1 MIQNL
6 KKAGMMFLPREIFGD
21 KIMILLV
28 AALTFLLPVGFRR
41 ILDHAGAPAHEWS
54 AVFISFTDFLLLAL
68 AGWAILGRH
77 LARVIQPM
85 SREVAMLFFFLA
97 GVGFSVAWHG
107 FDPLSVFRFTKLI
120 LFVMFAFFVAEA
132 FRSGK
137 GNLILKL
144 FVISALLQS
153 ALAVGQFLI
162 QDDFGLQRLGES
174 PLDPAAAG
182 VARIVVGDITIMRA
196 YGTFPHPNVL
206 AAYLVGALFAVLA
219 LSRAPA
225 IDLKGKGRLDVP
237 PASKGLVGW
246 SSLRAFLFN
255 KRQISNV
262 WWLIAVLPLM
272 FALLITFSRAALA
285 ALVVGL
291 IATAILEILRFKK
304 LNILSRGSAEPI
316 PRQLPKNT
324 LIAFFF
330 AVFVGLIVFGA
341 VLAPFWQPRAIPR
354 PEEGAVVERVFYAD
368 AAIRMIRENPVFG
381 VGWGRFSDQLPEY
394 VEPKPV
400 AVPSVS
406 FPLWLLQPV
415 HNIYLLVGAE
425 AGIAAMI
432 LFLVFAGILV
442 WHSARFRDASLIPII
457 GGFIAILA
465 AGFLDHFPFTIQQ
478 GALLFWFF
486 AGILMAG
493 EKYEA

>member
-1 MIQNL
+1 
-6 KKAGMMFLPREIFGD
+6 
-21 KIMILLV
+21 
-28 AALTFLLPVGFRR
+28 LT
-41 ILDHAGAPAHEWS
+41 
-54 AVFISFTDFLLLAL
+54 
-68 AGWAILGRH
+68 
-77 LARVIQPM
+77 
-85 SREVAMLFFFLA
+85 
-97 GVGFSVAWHG
+97 
-107 FDPLSVFRFTKLI
+107 
-120 LFVMFAFFVAEA
+120 
-132 FRSGK
+132 
-137 GNLILKL
+137 L
-144 FVISALLQS
+144 FVIAVLLQS

-182 VARIVVGDITIMRA
+182 VARIEIGDITIMRA

-219 LSRAPA
+219 LSRTS
-225 IDLKGKGRLDVP
+225 DVF
-237 PASKGLVGW
+237 PASKRLIEW

-255 KRQISNV
+255 KRQIPNV

-272 FALLITFSRAALA
+272 FALLVTFSRAALA
-285 ALVVGL
+285 ALVAGL
-291 IATAILEILRFKK
+291 IATAILEILRLKK
-304 LNILSRGSAEPI
+304 VNTLSRGSTEPV

-341 VLAPFWQPRAIPR
+341 VLAPFWLQRVIPR
-354 PEEGAVVERVFYAD
+354 TEEGAVVERVFYAD

-381 VGWGRFSDQLPEY
+381 VGWGRFSIQLPEY
-394 VEPKPV
+394 VESEPI

-415 HNIYLLVGAE
+415 HNIYLLVASE

-432 LFLVFAGILV
+432 FFLIFAGALV
-442 WHSARFRDASLIPII
+442 WRSARLNDASLIPIV

>member
-6 KKAGMMFLPREIFGD
+6 KKVGMMFLPREIFGD

-28 AALTFLLPVGFRR
+28 AALTFLLPVGVRR
-41 ILDHAGAPAHEWS
+41 IFAHAGSPAHEWS

-97 GVGFSVAWHG
+97 GVGFSVVWHG
-107 FDPLSVFRFTKLI
+107 FDPLSVFRFAKLI
-120 LFVMFAFFVAEA
+120 LFVMFVFFVREA

-219 LSRAPA
+219 LSRAP
-225 IDLKGKGRLDVP
+225 D
-237 PASKGLVGW
+237 ASLTPKGLIGR
-246 SSLRAFLFN
+246 SGFRIFPFN
-255 KRQISNV
+255 KRQIPSA

-272 FALLITFSRAALA
+272 FALLVTFSRAALA
-285 ALVVGL
+285 ALVAGL
-291 IATAILEILRFKK
+291 IATAILEILRLKK
-304 LNILSRGSAEPI
+304 LNTLFRGSAESI

-330 AVFVGLIVFGA
+330 AVFVGIGVFGT

-354 PEEGAVVERVFYAD
+354 PEEGAVTERVFYAD
-368 AAIRMIRENPVFG
+368 AAIRMIRENPIFG
-381 VGWGRFSDQLPEY
+381 VGWARFSDQLPEY
-394 VEPKPV
+394 VEPKPI

-432 LFLVFAGILV
+432 LFLVFAGALV
-442 WHSARFRDASLIPII
+442 WQSARFRDASLIPII

>member
-1 MIQNL
+1 
-6 KKAGMMFLPREIFGD
+6 
-21 KIMILLV
+21 LLV
-28 AALTFLLPVGFRR
+28 AALTFLLPVGVRR
-41 ILDHAGAPAHEWS
+41 IFAHAGTPAHEWS

-68 AGWAILGRH
+68 AGWAIFGKN
-77 LARVIQPM
+77 LARVIQPI
-85 SREVAMLFFFLA
+85 SREIAALFFFLA
-97 GVGFSVAWHG
+97 GVGFSVVWHG
-107 FDPLSVFRFTKLI
+107 FDPLSVFRFAKLI
-120 LFVMFAFFVAEA
+120 LFVMFAFFVREA

-137 GNLILKL
+137 GNLILTL

-153 ALAVGQFLI
+153 ALAIGQFLI

-182 VARIVVGDITIMRA
+182 VARIEIGDITIMRA

-219 LSRAPA
+219 LSRAPT
-225 IDLKGKGRLDVP
+225 IGMEVKSKTDVTP
-237 PASKGLVGW
+237 SPKGLIGW
-246 SSLRAFLFN
+246 SNLRAFLVN
-255 KRQISNV
+255 ERQILTV

-272 FALLITFSRAALA
+272 FALLVTFSRAALA

-291 IATAILEILRFKK
+291 IATAILEILRLKK
-304 LNILSRGSAEPI
+304 LNILSRGSVESI
-316 PRQLPKNT
+316 PRQLPRNT
-324 LIAFFF
+324 VIAFFF
-330 AVFVGLIVFGA
+330 AVFAGLVVFGT
-341 VLAPFWQPRAIPR
+341 VLAPFWQPRVIPR

-394 VEPKPV
+394 VDPKPV

-415 HNIYLLVGAE
+415 HNIYLLVASE

-432 LFLVFAGILV
+432 LFLVFAGTLV
-442 WHSARFRDASLIPII
+442 WQSARFRDASLIPII